1 MASHNMHLWPS
12 NFSMMIVIVIF
23 MTMGGRGRGRGIR
36 MEASTARSELVR
48 RLIAAVNEAEDRG
61 FSQVVVDFR
70 D

>member
-1 MASHNMHLWPS
+1 
-12 NFSMMIVIVIF
+12 MMIVIVII

-48 RLIAAVNEAEDRG
+48 RLIAAVNEAEDHG

>member
-1 MASHNMHLWPS
+1 MEASTARSEFLRRLNAAR
-12 NFSMMIVIVIF
+12 NEAED
-23 MTMGGRGRGRGIR
+23 RGIR
-36 MEASTARSELVR
+36 REVFTARSELVR